1 MRIIV
6 FSDSH
11 GRTGNLFDVIEKHRN
26 TTDMFIHLGD
36 GEPEADMVKSAYP
49 EIDLRY
55 VRGNCDINSGA
66 PMSLLIE
73 ADFGRKIYATGSN
86 AKCAKL
92 VGVDTT
98 KIKIAVYAIS
108 GFLADLAGLI
118 MISRVDYGI
127 GTILKEAKAQGA
139 DIVLFGHTHERFS
152 YYDSDSG
159 IYLLNPGSLSEPR
172 DGKGKSYGVIDIV
185 KSGVVM
191 NIADF

>member
-6 FSDSH
+6 FSDTH
-11 GRTGNLFDVIEKHRN
+11 GRTGNLFDVAEMHIKS
-26 TTDMFIHLGD
+26 TDMFIHLGD
-36 GEPEADMVKSAYP
+36 GEPEADMLKSAHP

-73 ADFGRKIYATGSN
+73 ADFGKKIYATHGHMLSV
-86 AKCAKL
+86 K
-92 VGVDTT
+92 
-98 KIKIAVYAIS
+98 
-108 GFLADLAGLI
+108 
-118 MISRVDYGI
+118 YGI

-159 IYLLNPGSLSEPR
+159 IYVLNPGSLSQPR
-172 DGKGKSYGVIDIV
+172 DEKLPSYAVIDIV
-185 KSGVVM
+185 PSGVVM
-191 NIADF
+191 NITDFLN

>member
-11 GRTGNLFDVIEKHRN
+11 GRTGNLFDVVEKHKN

-55 VRGNCDINSGA
+55 VRGNCDVNSAA
-66 PMSLLIE
+66 PMSILIE
-73 ADFGRKIYATGSN
+73 ADFGRKIYATHGH
-86 AKCAKL
+86 
-92 VGVDTT
+92 
-98 KIKIAVYAIS
+98 
-108 GFLADLAGLI
+108 I
-118 MISRVDYGI
+118 MSVKYGI
-127 GTILKEAKAQGA
+127 GTILKEAKSQGA

-185 KSGVVM
+185 KSGVVT
-191 NIADF
+191 NIVDFLN